1 MTAAPASLAGAGWL
15 QDAALQAVLAVLDAD
30 GEEARIVGGAVR
42 NALIGEPIGD
52 VDIATTAVPEEVL
65 RRVAAAGLR
74 AVPTGIDH
82 GTVTVVSAGHG
93 FEVTTLRRDVE
104 THGRHATVAFGRDWA
119 EDARRR
125 DFSMNAI
132 YADRDGR
139 LHDPVSGY
147 GDAIARHVRFIG
159 DATTRIREDY
169 LRILRFFRF
178 HAAYG
183 RGAPDRNG
191 FLAAIRARD
200 GLRRLSAERIGAEMR
215 RLVTAPRAPET
226 VEIMSEAGLLEIV
239 LAAVPQIGVFSR
251 LRAILDAHGIP
262 AHPARAL
269 AAAGAL
275 VEEDADRIADRLRL
289 SNADRSTMVGMV
301 TLAPFIAPKDGPAA
315 ARRSIYRHG
324 NDRYRDAVLLAW
336 AWARAEP
343 DDPAWTALLDLSL
356 RWHRPDFPFT
366 GRDVLALGVKP
377 GTNVGAILS
386 ATKRWWI
393 EADFPDERARLD
405 DALAECARRRTAE

>member
-1 MTAAPASLAGAGWL
+1 MTGTLPSLADAGWL
-15 QDAALQAVLAVLDAD
+15 HDAALQAVLEMLDSD

-52 VDIATTAVPEEVL
+52 VDIATTALPDEVL
-65 RRVAAAGLR
+65 RRAAAAGLK

-82 GTVTVVSAGHG
+82 GTVTVVSGGHG

-119 EDARRR
+119 EDAHRR

-132 YADRDGR
+132 YADREGR
-139 LHDPVSGY
+139 LHDPVAGY
-147 GDAIARHVRFIG
+147 ADALARHVRFIG

-183 RGAPDRNG
+183 RGDPDREG
-191 FLAAIRARD
+191 FLAAIRERD

-226 VEIMSEAGLLEIV
+226 VQIMSEAGLLEIV
-239 LAAVPQIGVFSR
+239 LAAVPQIGAFSR
-251 LRAILDAHGIP
+251 LRAIIEAHGIP

-269 AAAGAL
+269 AAVGAL
-275 VEEDADRIADRLRL
+275 VEEDAERIADRLRL
-289 SNADRSTMVGMV
+289 SNADREAIGGAVK
-301 TLAPFIAPKDGPAA
+301 LARVIDPNDSPVL
-315 ARRSIYRHG
+315 ARQLIYR
-324 NDRYRDAVLLAW
+324 
-336 AWARAEP
+336 
-343 DDPAWTALLDLSL
+343 
-356 RWHRPDFPFT
+356 
-366 GRDVLALGVKP
+366 
-377 GTNVGAILS
+377 
-386 ATKRWWI
+386 
-393 EADFPDERARLD
+393 
-405 DALAECARRRTAE
+405 